1 MVLRSLLRRARLRWR
16 SCERACNS
24 DLSPGGQHS
33 GGAPGDGQPADSTQH
48 AQQAVRGQP
57 EQEVLRLDQHQLQ
70 SGPRVLELMFNDP
83 AFRTEQAFMVLS
95 FDLSG
100 FPFPPHF
107 WLDFN
112 CDSSEAIYLLMCNII
127 ERKLQIKYEMGIFIS
142 LALD

>member
-1 MVLRSLLRRARLRWR
+1 MVLRSLLRRARSRWG
-16 SCERACNS
+16 SCERPSNS
-24 DLSPGGQHS
+24 DLSLGGQHP

-70 SGPRVLELMFNDP
+70 SGPRVLEFMFNDP

-100 FPFPPHF
+100 FPFQPHF

-112 CDSSEAIYLLMCNII
+112 CDSCKAIYLLM
-127 ERKLQIKYEMGIFIS
+127 
-142 LALD
+142 